1 MASHS
6 SASMREEAPHLTN
19 TPKTNINNFVKRRA
33 QAVINDKSIDAQ
45 TRALIRYG
53 LETNDPWLPELVRRI
68 DAGETVSD
76 EFSLSEPEPFA
87 TESIEEKIKTMS
99 DLICRDGD
107 EPEIKSAALL
117 ILMSLFESSPHA
129 KALAHTVKHFAFTRC
144 GELNLCGMLDAQI
157 PVLENE
163 LLAGHNL
170 AS

>member
-1 MASHS
+1 MANYS
-6 SASMREEAPHLTN
+6 SASVREESPHFSN
-19 TPKTNINNFVKRRA
+19 TSRTNISNSLKLRA

-76 EFSLSEPEPFA
+76 EFFSDPETFGGD
-87 TESIEEKIKTMS
+87 SIEEKIKAMS
-99 DLICRDGD
+99 GLVCRAGD

-117 ILMSLFESSPHA
+117 ILMSVLESSPHA
-129 KALAHTVKHFAFTRC
+129 KALAHQLKHFAFTRC
-144 GELNLCGMLDAQI
+144 GELNLCGMIDAQI

-170 AS
+170 RS

>member
-1 MASHS
+1 MTNHS
-6 SASMREEAPHLTN
+6 SATVRTEAPHVTN
-19 TPKTNINNFVKRRA
+19 TSNINNFVKRRA

-68 DAGETVSD
+68 DAGETVGD
-76 EFSLSEPEPFA
+76 EFSLSEPELFKPD
-87 TESIEEKIKTMS
+87 SIEEKIKAMS
-99 DLICRDGD
+99 ELICRAGD

-117 ILMSLFESSPHA
+117 ILMSLLESSPQA

-157 PVLENE
+157 PVIENE

-170 AS
+170 LS